1 VRAALDANP
10 TAPDHGEGQTDAKV
24 RPARP
29 VHHRDAEEMFCP
41 VRRHR
46 RQEAEVASVDQ
57 VADLVAAVRHNFR
70 ESFPVQDRDYR
81 LSASA
86 AAEVYSVALRAH
98 PKLLPVAGQSAGRAL
113 GVRIVPV
120 GRAVPVEKV
129 VVHPDSDWSPALL
142 GVAHPKAARIAGAM
156 AHRVEVPA
164 DAELQADAE
173 VQALARLELLT
184 ESEPLAQP
192 ELLPAPARQVSPQR
206 EREWQQMAAAAQA
219 QRRPLEEQASELPPV
234 LERAQL
240 EQPAQLAS
248 APEQPPL
255 AAELQEQA
263 LLLRALARLELPG
276 VVEPLWPLPL
286 SHPCPP

>member
-1 VRAALDANP
+1 
-10 TAPDHGEGQTDAKV
+10 
-24 RPARP
+24 
-29 VHHRDAEEMFCP
+29 MFCP
-41 VRRHR
+41 VRPRH
-46 RQEAEVASVDQ
+46 RQEAEVASADQ
-57 VADLVAAVRHNFR
+57 VADLGAAVRHNFR
-70 ESFPVQDRDYR
+70 ESFPVQDRGYR
-81 LSASA
+81 QSASVDEEA
-86 AAEVYSVALRAH
+86 CSVALQVH

-129 VVHPDSDWSPALL
+129 VVHPDSDWSQALL
-142 GVAHPKAARIAGAM
+142 GVAHLKKAQLAVAT

-184 ESEPLAQP
+184 ESESKPLAQP
-192 ELLPAPARQVSPQR
+192 ELLPARERQVSPQR

-219 QRRPLEEQASELPPV
+219 LRRSLEEQASELPPV
-234 LERAQL
+234 AERAQL
-240 EQPAQLAS
+240 EQPAQLVS

-276 VVEPLWPLPL
+276 AVEPLWPPPL
-286 SHPCPP
+286 SHLCPP